1 MVILSDLICLMENIL
16 KFGFIALALTT
27 FTTTAFA
34 YECNTVMGGCP
45 TDNGQVT
52 SSHMIGSAAAKAAA
66 SKPAVV
72 PSTGKNTAAQ
82 AGANKKSGQGNL
94 IQTLNKNVVK

>member
-1 MVILSDLICLMENIL
+1 LTENIL
-16 KFGFIALALTT
+16 KLGFISLVLIT

-52 SSHMIGSAAAKAAA
+52 SSHMIGSAAEKAAA
-66 SKPAVV
+66 AKPAVV
-72 PSTGKNTAAQ
+72 PSTNKNTAAQ
-82 AGANKKSGQGNL
+82 AGAKKNGQGNL
-94 IQTLNKNVVK
+94 IQTINKNVVK

>member
-1 MVILSDLICLMENIL
+1 MKS
-16 KFGFIALALTT
+16 GFIAFALTT
-27 FTTTAFA
+27 LTITAHA

-52 SSHMIGSAAAKAAA
+52 SSHMIGDAAAKAAA
-66 SKPAVV
+66 LKPAPV

-82 AGANKKSGQGNL
+82 AGNKKNGQGNL
-94 IQTLNKNVVK
+94 IQTINKNVVK